1 MNDSTKRD
9 DGGNQINRIST
20 SLWPPQCAW
29 PAAWIAVIGVGAA
42 TAALSGGAA
51 PTSGSPAP
59 PIASVAPA
67 GEQAAQPPATEAQ
80 QIYLAN
86 CATCHGPGGQG
97 DGPAS
102 YLLFPKP
109 RDFTSGIYRFKSTFN
124 DAPPTRTD
132 LERSIRNGIARTAM
146 PAFDSVL
153 SDAQIASLID
163 YVLSL
168 NTAPWPQGPVEP
180 VTIPPK
186 PEFTQDLIKQGH
198 NVFVTMGCAP
208 CHGETG
214 RGDGP
219 SAQGLIDSNGYPL
232 PPADFTTGVFKAGR
246 TSEDLYRT
254 ILVGVP
260 GTPMPSF
267 EAAMNAGI
275 KVEGLD
281 PSTDMVWAMVAY
293 LESLIESRE
302 QSGVPS
308 GAVIAPAAT
317 ASTAMMADPF
327 DSGWS
332 AVEPVT
338 ASLQPLWQ
346 RRHATRSLA
355 VRTAKTDDRIAFCV
369 EWADSTVD
377 GPETLDSA
385 TDAVGIMFSLTSE
398 APMLT
403 MGQQDGQ
410 AQTLVNIW
418 QWKASRQMDAD
429 ANQRRDIALSEMG
442 DPVDMYPFKSGDPVT
457 GPLTE
462 HDPTYITAWGAG
474 NPQSDPALMN
484 RPVLCMNAAGFG
496 STTIAP
502 PDDQNVDGVGRWR
515 DGAWRVVFVREL
527 PAHHEG
533 DVDFAAMQRVPI
545 AFAAW
550 DGAALDRN
558 GTKLISGWHWLEM
571 PR

>member
-1 MNDSTKRD
+1 MKTISERNQYGLALNWINISFFSLRWVAGLLLLTTVTGAIALAHLPSTTASATT
-9 DGGNQINRIST
+9 Q
-20 SLWPPQCAW
+20 
-29 PAAWIAVIGVGAA
+29 AAFTV
-42 TAALSGGAA
+42 
-51 PTSGSPAP
+51 
-59 PIASVAPA
+59 VAD
-67 GEQAAQPPATEAQ
+67 AQPPADGSEVS
-80 QIYLAN
+80 QIFLAN
-86 CATCHGPGGQG
+86 CATCHGQTGQG

-109 RDFTSGIYRFKSTFN
+109 RNFTAGLYRFKSTFN
-124 DAPPTRTD
+124 DAPPTKAD
-132 LERSIRNGIARTAM
+132 LERTIRNGIARTAM
-146 PAFDSVL
+146 PAFNGVL
-153 SDAQIASLID
+153 SDAQISSLID

-168 NTAPWPQGPVEP
+168 NAKGWPEDAAEAVS
-180 VTIPPK
+180 IPPQ
-186 PEFTQDLIKQGH
+186 PEFTAGLVGQGH
-198 NVFVTMGCAP
+198 NVFVTMGCAA

-219 SAQGLIDSNGYPL
+219 SAAGLLDSDNYPL

-246 TSEDLYRT
+246 TNEDLYRT

-293 LESLIESRE
+293 LQSLIEPRDAE
-302 QSGVPS
+302 GIPS
-308 GAVIAPAAT
+308 GATMVPDRQVS
-317 ASTAMMADPF
+317 STMLTDPY

-332 AVEPVT
+332 TIQPVT
-338 ASLQPLWQ
+338 VSVQPLWQ
-346 RRHATRSLA
+346 RRHATRSLS
-355 VRTAKTDDRIAFCV
+355 VRTAMIDGRVAFCL
-369 EWADSTVD
+369 EWADATVN

-385 TDAVGIMFSLTSE
+385 TDAVGIMFSLTPE
-398 APMLT
+398 IPMLT
-403 MGQQDGQ
+403 MGQRDGES
-410 AQTLVNIW
+410 QTLVNIW

-429 ANQRRDIALSEMG
+429 AATREDIALHDMG
-442 DPVDMYPFKSGDPVT
+442 DPVDLYPFKQGDPVT
-457 GPLTE
+457 GPLSE
-462 HDPTYITAWGAG
+462 HDATYITAWGAG
-474 NPQSDPALMN
+474 NPQSDPALLR

-496 STTIAP
+496 TLTIAP
-502 PDDQNVDGVGRWR
+502 PPEQNVDGIGRWR
-515 DGAWRVVFVREL
+515 DGAWRVVLVREL

-533 DVDFAAMQRVPI
+533 DVDFAAGARFPI
-545 AFAAW
+545 AFAVW

>member
-1 MNDSTKRD
+1 MNDPTKRD
-9 DGGNQINRIST
+9 DGGHQINRISA
-20 SLWPPQCAW
+20 SVWPPRWTW
-29 PAAWIAVIGVGAA
+29 PAAWLAVLGVGAA
-42 TAALSGGAA
+42 SAGLNGGE
-51 PTSGSPAP
+51 PDPITSPAP
-59 PIASVAPA
+59 LAPETPA
-67 GEQAAQPPATEAQ
+67 GQQPAQPPAADVQ
-80 QIYLAN
+80 QIFLAN

-109 RDFTSGIYRFKSTFN
+109 RDFTAGLYRFKSTFN
-124 DAPPTRTD
+124 DAPPTNAD

-146 PAFDSVL
+146 PAFGSVL
-153 SDAQIASLID
+153 SDAQIASLVD

-168 NTAPWPQGPVEP
+168 NTAPWPSDPVEP
-180 VTIPPK
+180 VTIPPR
-186 PEFTQDLIKQGH
+186 PEFTADLISQGH

-293 LESLIESRE
+293 LESLIEPRE
-302 QSGVPS
+302 QAGVPS
-308 GAVIAPAAT
+308 GAAIAPDAT

-338 ASLQPLWQ
+338 VSLQPLWQ
-346 RRHATRSLA
+346 RRHATRSIS
-355 VRTAKTDDRIAFCV
+355 VRTAMTDHRIAFCL
-369 EWADSTVD
+369 EWADATVD
-377 GPETLDSA
+377 GPESLDSA
-385 TDAVGIMFSLTSE
+385 TDAVGIMFSLTPE
-398 APMLT
+398 VPMLT

-410 AQTLVNIW
+410 TQTLVNIW

-442 DPVDMYPFKSGDPVT
+442 DPVDMYPFKAGDPVV

-474 NPQSDPALMN
+474 NPQSDPALLS

-496 STTIAP
+496 TSTIAEAAE
-502 PDDQNVDGVGRWR
+502 QNVDGVGRWR
-515 DGAWRVVFVREL
+515 DGMWRVVLVREL

-533 DVDFAAMQRVPI
+533 DVDFAPAARLPI